1 MLGLAAGLNL
11 AGAASLL
18 AAGSLAP
25 QHLASLV
32 APMLLVMVSVGMA
45 IPACQLAVLQP
56 YGAQAGS
63 ATGLFFFVQMVIT
76 AACGA
81 LVAALSDGSARPMV
95 WVTAGASAAFVL
107 VVSTTRRRA
116 AAHTAVTSRS

>member
-11 AGAASLL
+11 VGAAGLL

-81 LVAALSDGSARPMV
+81 LVAAISDGSARPMV
-95 WVTAGASAAFVL
+95 WVTAGASAALVL
-107 VVSTTRRRA
+107 VVSSTGRRA
-116 AAHTAVTSRS
+116 AAHAELTSRS

>member
-63 ATGLFFFVQMVIT
+63 ASGLFFFIQMAIT
-76 AACGA
+76 SACGA
-81 LVAALSDGSARPMV
+81 WLAAWSDGSARPLLWM
-95 WVTAGASAAFVL
+95 TAGASLAFAA
-107 VVSTTRRRA
+107 VVSA
-116 AAHTAVTSRS
+116 TAVRLLTSRS